1 MKDGAGGAAI
11 EKCVRL
17 KPQMYSFFVDDNS
30 QHKNRKSVNKNLVVT
45 ASQNE
50 QKDFVLNNIS
60 LRHSMN
66 KIQSKNN
73 EIRTYQIN
81 KFFYQAL
88 MIKYIS

>member
-1 MKDGAGGAAI
+1 
-11 EKCVRL
+11 
-17 KPQMYSFFVDDNS
+17 MYSFFVDDNS

-50 QKDFVLNNIS
+50 QKDFLLNNIS